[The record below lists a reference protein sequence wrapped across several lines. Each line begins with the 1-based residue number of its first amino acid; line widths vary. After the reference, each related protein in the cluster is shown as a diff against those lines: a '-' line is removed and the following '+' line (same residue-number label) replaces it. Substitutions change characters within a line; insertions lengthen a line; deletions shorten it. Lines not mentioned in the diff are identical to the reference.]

1 MNTYTPI
8 IVGIIRHCLALLGA
22 GGMFSEGDISQL
34 AGAVLVLVSAGWSIY
49 EKWKP
54 QPLPPDRGDYNPVPR
69 PVAPSKPIRKAGKR
83 DR

>member
-22 GGMFSEGDISQL
+22 GGMFSEGDISQM
-34 AGAVLVLVSAGWSIY
+34 AGALLVLVSAGWSIY

-54 QPLPPDRGDYNPVPR
+54 QPVEPEPVPV